1 MLSPQA
7 QKPVLYDAHGRPFQA
22 QASAYHAASLR
33 DRALASWN
41 PPAGS
46 PDADI
51 LPELGTLRTRSRDL
65 VRNHGVAGG
74 AVQTMLD
81 SVVGG
86 GLRLS
91 AKPDY
96 RALGR
101 DINWARDWSRGVEAK
116 FREWAESINCDAARM
131 LTFAGL
137 TSLAF
142 RALMV
147 DGEALALP
155 LWLPGREGARYAT
168 CLQIIEA
175 DRLSNPQ
182 DRPDSD
188 TLRGGVEID
197 EYGAPVAYWVRKYHP
212 GDDYLGGVVGLW
224 STVQGLPTMPGGA
237 YLGMENG
244 LVTYEWE
251 RIPART
257 EWGRRR
263 VIHVFDKQRAG
274 QNRGVPH
281 LASVMRQFKML
292 EHYQK
297 TELTAAIV
305 NAMIALFIETP
316 LDPTSL
322 EQLFTIEA
330 GASGDLQSVFN
341 QRLNAARAP
350 LRAGGIYPLLPGE
363 KVTSHSPNRPSGAYA
378 PFVNSLFD
386 GIAVG
391 LGMSPEMFTK
401 NFRES
406 NYSSARMALLET
418 WRFFLGRRQFL
429 ATYWCDPVKDL
440 WLEEAVNLGEL
451 EAPDFYQ
458 NRYAYSRA
466 QWIGPGKGWVDP
478 VKEPQGA
485 RLRLEGLL
493 STLETECAEQG
504 RDYEEVLDQIAF
516 EREMMAE
523 RGLAGPAADSQSW
536 LTGNEAKAKDKE
548 ETT

>member
-1 MLSPQA
+1 MLSPQT

-22 QASAYHAASLR
+22 QASAYHAASLA
-33 DRALASWN
+33 DQTLASWN
-41 PPAGS
+41 PTAGS

-51 LPELGTLRTRSRDL
+51 LPELGTLRVRSRDL
-65 VRNHGVAGG
+65 VRNNGVAGG

-86 GLRLS
+86 GLRLA

-101 DINWARDWSRGVEAK
+101 DIAWARDWSRNVEAK
-116 FREWAESINCDAARM
+116 FREWADSVNCDASRM

-137 TSLAF
+137 TALVF
-142 RALMV
+142 RALIM
-147 DGEALALP
+147 DGEALILP

-168 CLQIIEA
+168 CLQVIEA

-182 DRPDSD
+182 DRPDTDS
-188 TLRGGVEID
+188 LRGGVEID
-197 EYGAPVAYWVRKYHP
+197 EYGAPVAYWIRKYHP
-212 GDDYLGGVVGLW
+212 GDTYLGGVVGIW
-224 STVQGLPTMPGGA
+224 SLLRGLPTMPGGA
-237 YLGMENG
+237 YLGTENG
-244 LVTYEWE
+244 LASYEWE

-263 VIHVFDKQRAG
+263 VIHLFDKQRAG

-281 LASVMRQFKML
+281 LAAVMRQFKML

-297 TELTAAIV
+297 TELQAAIV

-316 LDPTSL
+316 LDSQTL
-322 EQLFTIEA
+322 EQLFAGTNDPLAVIE
-330 GASGDLQSVFN
+330 G
-341 QRLNAARAP
+341 RLNAARAP
-350 LRAGGIYPLLPGE
+350 LRGGGIYPLFPGE
-363 KVTSHSPNRPSGAYA
+363 KAYSHNPNRPSGAYA
-378 PFVNSLFD
+378 PFVDSLFD

-401 NFRES
+401 NFRQS

-429 ATYWCDPVKDL
+429 GTYWCDPAKDL
-440 WLEEAVNLGEL
+440 WLEEAVNQGYL
-451 EAPDFYQ
+451 EAPDFYE

-485 RLRLEGLL
+485 RLRLDGLL
-493 STLETECAEQG
+493 STLEQECAEQG
-504 RDYEEVLDQIAF
+504 KDYEEVLDQISF
-516 EREMMAE
+516 ERGLMAE
-523 RGLAGPAADSQSW
+523 RGLAGPAPESQSW
-536 LTGNEAKAKDKE
+536 LTGNESKPEAKE
-548 ETT
+548 EDA